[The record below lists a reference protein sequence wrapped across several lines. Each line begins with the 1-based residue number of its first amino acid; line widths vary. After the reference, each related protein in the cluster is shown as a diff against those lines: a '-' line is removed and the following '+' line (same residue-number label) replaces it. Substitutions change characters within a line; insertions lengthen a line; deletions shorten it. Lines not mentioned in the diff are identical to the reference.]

1 MIDVG
6 QLYQERA
13 QLQNGADAA
22 ALAVAKS
29 CILGTCTAG
38 TALSTAQTYANENAS
53 DGSAGVGTICGSAGI
68 LTACGASTGA
78 HDRLPVAAGA
88 PAPATWT

>member
-13 QLQNGADAA
+13 QLQGGADAA

-29 CILGTCTAG
+29 CILGTCTTS
-38 TALSTAQTYANENAS
+38 TALSTAQTYANENTTDGAQAS
-53 DGSAGVGTICGSAGI
+53 VPC
-68 LTACGASTGA
+68 
-78 HDRLPVAAGA
+78 AAM
-88 PAPATWT
+88 PTP